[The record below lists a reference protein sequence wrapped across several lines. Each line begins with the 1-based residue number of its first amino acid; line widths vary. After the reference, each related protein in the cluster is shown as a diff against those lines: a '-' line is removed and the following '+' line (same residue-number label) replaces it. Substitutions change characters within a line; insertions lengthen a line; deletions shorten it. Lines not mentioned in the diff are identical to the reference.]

1 MCSGSVVTA
10 LQESIGAVSS
20 NLLLAYKKMAENMES
35 NMKMMSNMNTMMECF
50 VLQHLDIGKL
60 PFSN

>member
-1 MCSGSVVTA
+1 MVNA

-35 NMKMMSNMNTMMECF
+35 NMKMMSNMNTMMEYF
-50 VLQHLDIGKL
+50 VLQHLDVGEALCIH
-60 PFSN
+60 